1 MSTGAK
7 RKISKANKGRKSRLG
22 HEHTTETK
30 QRMSVAKK
38 GKPNHKQT
46 QETRQK
52 ISEAI
57 KKRNKFNIELM
68 LNV

>member
-1 MSTGAK
+1 MFIFQNWPRTYYK
-7 RKISKANKGRKSRLG
+7 NKTKDECRIERK
-22 HEHTTETK
+22 
-30 QRMSVAKK
+30 
-38 GKPNHKQT
+38 KPNHKQT